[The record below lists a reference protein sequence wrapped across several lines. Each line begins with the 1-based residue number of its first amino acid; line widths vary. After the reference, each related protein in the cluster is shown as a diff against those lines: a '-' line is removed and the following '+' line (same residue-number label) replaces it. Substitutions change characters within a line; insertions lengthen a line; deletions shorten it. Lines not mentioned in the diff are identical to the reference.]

1 MKSWADHCSS
11 DEESIDRYDNN
22 GTSGHS
28 SLFNGDDDLSD
39 SKSNPEEM
47 DGPPSPPPLLLRDQY
62 PEDFPSTPPFT
73 AHVGNLSYHIKD
85 PKQLT
90 IEVERLVEFRYKGS
104 QKVNI
109 TDTRIG
115 VDRETGK
122 MKGFGYIEF
131 ETAEQLMVLLNLN
144 DDYSIIGGRNIRI
157 DIAQSTRKDRRQPQ
171 SNMRSSDHNG
181 MDSMPGRQFRGGR
194 YTNKPTNNPGHNIN
208 DTERNTDGG
217 GRKVRPSLKLA
228 PRSLA
233 AAGDKMKNQHGN
245 IFGGA
250 KPRDET
256 VLRESECKKDSP
268 EEKTMNQKKNGDS
281 SNTAVNDSGIDS
293 QTKGNIV
300 NNKDSQR
307 PGRRRVDRRANPD
320 GKGQK
325 LNDSAKNPN
334 KQTNNSRNNRAS
346 NVKRNGNKSTIAKDR
361 NQKTMPLPI
370 PTLPVRPKEKKD
382 PSVMKNS
389 FAALGFSD
397 SE

>member
-1 MKSWADHCSS
+1 
-11 DEESIDRYDNN
+11 
-22 GTSGHS
+22 
-28 SLFNGDDDLSD
+28 
-39 SKSNPEEM
+39 
-47 DGPPSPPPLLLRDQY
+47 
-62 PEDFPSTPPFT
+62 
-73 AHVGNLSYHIKD
+73 
-85 PKQLT
+85 
-90 IEVERLVEFRYKGS
+90 
-104 QKVNI
+104 
-109 TDTRIG
+109 
-115 VDRETGK
+115 
-122 MKGFGYIEF
+122 
-131 ETAEQLMVLLNLN
+131 MVLLNLN